1 MVSQLEQTHRE
12 QDHASKRQHRG
23 RGLAIECNRFA
34 PAPTRADFVART
46 NLEGEA
52 MTAEATKSVSSIRTE
67 IRRHN
72 SMQS

>member
-1 MVSQLEQTHRE
+1 MTRS
-12 QDHASKRQHRG
+12 SKRIAVAVSRSN
-23 RGLAIECNRFA
+23 AIASR

-52 MTAEATKSVSSIRTE
+52 MTAEATKPVSSIRTE
-67 IRRHN
+67 IHRHN